1 MIPADYPAL
10 STLVAQQLAQW
21 PEHRP
26 FLQSSF
32 KGRSA
37 ATMGVSQSLSAAILA
52 LAQDTPG
59 GLTTLIDDYRYLC
72 EVITLPEEIYFRRH
86 GRYRLTRFEDANV
99 ECYSNAEFMARYMN
113 GLLLSNVFWA
123 NHANAFTYF
132 ATEYLL
138 RLAPGSRH
146 LEIGPGHGLFLYF
159 AAQCPAVA
167 AVTGWDVSP
176 TSIEKTRSAL
186 ARLGARL
193 SPELLLQDMFLAAVP
208 SPDSLFDS
216 LVMSEILEHLEEP
229 AAALRAA
236 RRVLR
241 SGGLL
246 FVNVPANSPA
256 PDHLFLVES
265 PEHAASLVQQAGFE
279 IIEVQA
285 FPMSGAS
292 LERARKHKLAVS
304 CVVVA
309 RKAGLD

>member
-86 GRYRLTRFEDANV
+86 GRYRLTRFEDANA

-123 NHANAFTYF
+123 NHDPTTLN
-132 ATEYLL
+132 
-138 RLAPGSRH
+138 SQ
-146 LEIGPGHGLFLYF
+146 GPDHGTQY
-159 AAQCPAVA
+159 
-167 AVTGWDVSP
+167 
-176 TSIEKTRSAL
+176 RSVVFFH
-186 ARLGARL
+186 
-193 SPELLLQDMFLAAVP
+193 SPEQQAAATASKAALDAAKRFRRPIVTQ
-208 SPDSLFDS
+208 
-216 LVMSEILEHLEEP
+216 VVP
-229 AAALRAA
+229 AATFYAA
-236 RRVLR
+236 EDYHQRYLEKR
-241 SGGLL
+241 GLK
-246 FVNVPANSPA
+246 NC
-256 PDHLFLVES
+256 HL
-265 PEHAASLVQQAGFE
+265 
-279 IIEVQA
+279 
-285 FPMSGAS
+285 
-292 LERARKHKLAVS
+292 
-304 CVVVA
+304 
-309 RKAGLD
+309 